1 MTSQLQSCTQP
12 VGQPTK
18 TSTTHLRQSSHGI
31 WRLLILVLVQ
41 RAKGLPAQ
49 LQITNRIIA
58 LNRLVEIGVKGY
70 FLDIL
75 LLTQFHKTFARCIT
89 RVEDFL
95 QQIQDQIGG
104 AILAFSSGGGV
115 RVPLPCD
122 QA

>member
-1 MTSQLQSCTQP
+1 MTSQLQSCTPP

-18 TSTTHLRQSSHGI
+18 PSATQLRQSSHGI

-49 LQITNRIIA
+49 LQIANRIIA
-58 LNRLVEIGVKGY
+58 LNRLVEIGVKGH

-75 LLTQFHKTFARCIT
+75 LLTQFHKTFARSIT
-89 RVEDFL
+89 GVEDFL

-104 AILAFSSGGGV
+104 TIFAFSSGASV
-115 RVPLPCD
+115 RMSLPCD